1 MVFKMKCMYV
11 TKFAAL
17 EQTCSSMI
25 FILVKSGDL
34 PGALKIYQT
43 LSRFNLWPT
52 IRELMRCANL
62 LHTSFEIR
70 TGSFDQLVAYFAK
83 QGTKSIPT

>member
-1 MVFKMKCMYV
+1 MYDVQIEKLV

-25 FILVKSGDL
+25 FILVKNGDL

-52 IRELMRCANL
+52 IRELMCAKL
-62 LHTSFEIR
+62 LDASFKTL

>member
-1 MVFKMKCMYV
+1 
-11 TKFAAL
+11 
-17 EQTCSSMI
+17 MI
-25 FILVKSGDL
+25 FILVKNGDL

-52 IRELMRCANL
+52 IREFMFTKL
-62 LHTSFEIR
+62 LDISFKIH

-83 QGTKSIPT
+83 QGAKSSP